1 MKVYQVCT
9 KECYLLVKNKSY
21 ICRKMDGTGDFV
33 FNAMR
38 QTPMVYHVLS
48 PICGR
53 EEEKGGEG

>member
-1 MKVYQVCT
+1 
-9 KECYLLVKNKSY
+9 
-21 ICRKMDGTGDFV
+21 MDGTGDFV

-53 EEEKGGEG
+53 EEEKGGEGWVREEKKGRGKGREEEVN